1 MIEEASKRSAA
12 SSDITE
18 RKRGVL
24 NEGNVQ
30 WSLACKALKQD
41 ERWETTHEKLSSD
54 LHICA

>member
-1 MIEEASKRSAA
+1 MISRCTTMIGEASKRSAA

-30 WSLACKALKQD
+30 WSLACKALEQD
-41 ERWETTHEKLSSD
+41 ER
-54 LHICA
+54 